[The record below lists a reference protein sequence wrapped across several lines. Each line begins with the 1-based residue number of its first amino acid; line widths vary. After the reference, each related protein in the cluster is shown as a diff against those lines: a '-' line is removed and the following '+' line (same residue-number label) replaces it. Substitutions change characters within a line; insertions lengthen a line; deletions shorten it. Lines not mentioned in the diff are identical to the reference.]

1 MRTLKYIFV
10 VVLLLCT
17 TLTSCTP
24 DDSVHE
30 NEILHTE
37 VLGTKG
43 GVEELD
49 GSGDLN

>member
-1 MRTLKYIFV
+1 MKTLKYIFV

-24 DDSVHE
+24 DDSVRE

-37 VLGTKG
+37 VLVTKG
-43 GVEELD
+43 GIKELD
-49 GSGDLN
+49 GDDN